1 MSVLFIFHKL
11 FLDVDECDL
20 GTDECADLATCDNT
34 AGSYDCTC
42 FDGYEGN
49 GVTCTGML
57 I

>member
-1 MSVLFIFHKL
+1 MYCSYFINY

-42 FDGYEGN
+42 IDGYEGN

>member
-11 FLDVDECDL
+11 FLDVDECDI
-20 GTDECADLATCDNT
+20 GTYVCAQMATCDNT
-34 AGSYDCTC
+34 PGSYGCTC
-42 FDGYEGN
+42 IDGYEGN

>member
-1 MSVLFIFHKL
+1 MYCSYFINYL
-11 FLDVDECDL
+11 LDVDECDL

-34 AGSYDCTC
+34 ASSYDCTC
-42 FDGYEGN
+42 FDGYEVN